1 MPIDPKT
8 GKHLPYPGE
17 PGYKPPE
24 TAPGMDA
31 PTTPVKRRGPGG
43 RPPERQRPQGRS
55 LGARPAQAGPP
66 LMGEPAGLG
75 QYGSLGAV
83 PGVGQAGAVNPHSV
97 MPQPRRRGLGVA

>member
-31 PTTPVKRRGPGG
+31 PPTPVKRRGPEGVLPNG
-43 RPPERQRPQGRS
+43 SVHR
-55 LGARPAQAGPP
+55 GARWVHGLRRPDPP
-66 LMGEPAGLG
+66 
-75 QYGSLGAV
+75 
-83 PGVGQAGAVNPHSV
+83 
-97 MPQPRRRGLGVA
+97 